1 LRQFDFSTTF
11 DYFSDKNLRR
21 IFWIEL
27 FCIPKIY
34 GYDFMIKDDK
44 KTILYKKST
53 LSEFSLNDKYL
64 TNKTE
69 EDNKSGWS
77 WPKNISQYT
86 KINL

>member
-1 LRQFDFSTTF
+1 
-11 DYFSDKNLRR
+11 
-21 IFWIEL
+21 
-27 FCIPKIY
+27 
-34 GYDFMIKDDK
+34 MIKDDK
-44 KTILYKKST
+44 KNDTVQKES